1 MRQKKGR
8 KRDMQGREPFE
19 ELKRIVRCE
28 YISDLRY
35 APWLGRARKEIA
47 GMDLSAYSLFALSDA
62 AEYLYADKQTFAS
75 SDAAQNY
82 FRKGLRR
89 VC

>member
-1 MRQKKGR
+1 MQD
-8 KRDMQGREPFE
+8 RDLFE
-19 ELKRIVRCE
+19 ELKRIVRCN

-35 APWLGRARKEIA
+35 APWLDRARKEIA

-62 AEYLYADKQTFAS
+62 ADYLYTDKKTFTS
-75 SDAAQNY
+75 SEMEQEY
-82 FRKGLRR
+82 SRKRLRR